1 MALSRTDIVASLS
14 SNSCSRIIRIKR
26 LYCSSISSGLF
37 APYFFLFS
45 LTVSIQRTKA
55 SRQEN
60 ISFMLCVNI
69 PLAREGSR

>member
-1 MALSRTDIVASLS
+1 M
-14 SNSCSRIIRIKR
+14 
-26 LYCSSISSGLF
+26 
-37 APYFFLFS
+37 PYFFPFS
-45 LTVSIQRTKA
+45 LAVSIQRTKA